1 VGLRVAL
8 EADGFALLGE
18 HVLTAPALLRSEVAS
33 VLHEALWRGEISRE
47 LAETARDRV
56 LDADVE
62 LAADLHLEAWEVS
75 QQLGWAK
82 TYAAEYVALARRLRV
97 PLLTADP
104 RLARGARRLVEVL
117 TPAELLGQGRFRRL
131 PGSSSPSCW

>member
-1 VGLRVAL
+1 MLLVLDANVGLRVAL
-8 EADGFALLGE
+8 EADGFALLAE
-18 HVLTAPALLRSEVAS
+18 HVLTAPVLLRSEIGS
-33 VLHEALWRGEISRE
+33 VLHEALWRGEISQE

-62 LAADLHLEAWEVS
+62 LVADLHVEAWEVA

-82 TYAAEYVALARRLRV
+82 TYDAEYVALARRLSV
-97 PLLTADP
+97 PLLTADA

-117 TPAELLGQGRFRRL
+117 TPAELLGR
-131 PGSSSPSCW
+131 